1 MHPRTTESV
10 AAPAAA
16 HDDTDS
22 ADALESAAL
31 MAYRGRRALAEAIRE
46 AARRAEAAARLDA
59 ALRRAW

>member
-1 MHPRTTESV
+1 MRPRTAESV

-16 HDDTDS
+16 HDTDG
-22 ADALESAAL
+22 ADALETAAL